1 MKVRTS
7 LFLLS
12 VIFVIIILVLGFV
25 MFNTSNLVNNE
36 VRESESATQI
46 IKDIFELNI
55 VTYEYLTYHE
65 ERMHQQWLIKYG
77 SLGKSLKEMRTEE
90 EHPEHVSILE
100 SITSDYESLGNFFS
114 LLQANFAER
123 GRLIEEN
130 KPQAEIDLSLSSEK
144 RLSSQALIRSQRM
157 ASEAFIFSALMEQ
170 RIAQVQQRTNS
181 IALFSIISFIVLSFS
196 ISFLTSKAITGP
208 LNELVKSAEII
219 GKGNLNHRVNI
230 ETRNEIGELAVA
242 FNQMTEKRQQVE
254 ERIIHLNRVLHAIR
268 NVNQLI
274 TKERDLDRL
283 IESVCDRLIETDSYG
298 SAWILLLNEDGT
310 PSKFSRKDITG
321 HSMSLSDLREQGEF
335 MACTQA
341 ILAQAGVQ
349 IIKDGADICQDCFL
363 VSNIPGSSNTLV
375 ARLEYN
381 GVIYGAINVAV
392 LKEYAIDAEE
402 IALFAE
408 VAGDISFALF
418 SIGLELERKQA
429 EDKLVKNQYY
439 LTKAQEIGLIGTWEM
454 DIQNDI
460 LRWTDENYNI
470 FGVPLGTAMNNELFL
485 NCVHPEDKDFVTE
498 KWNAALNN
506 EPFDIEHR
514 IIAHDEVK
522 WVREK
527 AEFEFDTEGNPI
539 SAIGFTQD
547 ITVRKQTEQE
557 LKQYSE
563 NLEEMIKE
571 RTQEL
576 RDAQESLVR
585 KERLAVLGQLAG
597 GVGHELRN
605 PLGVISNAVYYLQ
618 TVNPDADESTQE
630 YLNMISSEVR
640 GASKIISD
648 LLDFSRT
655 RMPERQ
661 EIGVSELV
669 AQVLERKPPPEN
681 VGVKTEFPED
691 LPEVYVDPAQI
702 NQVLINLVVNAYQA
716 MLEGGKLVIKAEV
729 KSDKVR
735 LAIKDDGSG
744 ISEDHM
750 TKLFEPLF
758 TTKAKGIGLG
768 LAVSKN
774 LVETNGGTIE
784 VESVKGVGSTFTITL
799 PTEKDI
805 S

>member
-7 LFLLS
+7 LFFLS
-12 VIFVIIILVLGFV
+12 VVFVIIIVVLGYV
-25 MFNTSNLVNNE
+25 MFNSSNLVNNE
-36 VRESESATQI
+36 VRESKYATQI
-46 IKDIFELNI
+46 IKDVFELNI

-77 SLGKSLKEMRTEE
+77 SLGELLDWMRTEE
-90 EHPEHVSILE
+90 SHTEHVSILE
-100 SITSDYESLGNFFS
+100 SITSDYESLGNLFS
-114 LLQANFAER
+114 LLQENLIKREK
-123 GRLIEEN
+123 LIEEN

-219 GKGNLNHRVNI
+219 GKGNLNHKVNI

-321 HSMSLSDLREQGEF
+321 HSMSLSDLREQGEIL
-335 MACTQA
+335 ACTQA

-408 VAGDISFALF
+408 LAGDISFALF
-418 SIGLELERKQA
+418 SIELETDRKRAEEKLKDYTEGLEVIVE
-429 EDKLVKNQYY
+429 
-439 LTKAQEIGLIGTWEM
+439 
-454 DIQNDI
+454 
-460 LRWTDENYNI
+460 
-470 FGVPLGTAMNNELFL
+470 
-485 NCVHPEDKDFVTE
+485 
-498 KWNAALNN
+498 
-506 EPFDIEHR
+506 
-514 IIAHDEVK
+514 
-522 WVREK
+522 
-527 AEFEFDTEGNPI
+527 
-539 SAIGFTQD
+539 
-547 ITVRKQTEQE
+547 
-557 LKQYSE
+557 
-563 NLEEMIKE
+563 E

-585 KERLAVLGQLAG
+585 QERLAVLGQLAG

-630 YLNMISSEVR
+630 YLNMISSEVQNA
-640 GASKIISD
+640 GKIISD

-681 VGVKTEFPED
+681 VQVSTEFPED
-691 LPEVYVDPAQI
+691 LPEVYVDSAQI

-729 KSDKVR
+729 IGDEVR
-735 LAIKDDGSG
+735 LAIKDNGIG
-744 ISEDHM
+744 ISPENM
-750 TKLFEPLF
+750 KKLFEPLF
-758 TTKAKGIGLG
+758 TTKPRGIGLG
-768 LAVSKN
+768 LAVSKT
-774 LVETNGGTIE
+774 LLETNGGSIE
-784 VESVKGVGSTFTITL
+784 VESEEGAGSTFKVNL
-799 PTEKDI
+799 PNKERT